1 MIGINADLP
10 VREAPVIMLTA
21 SELNDKQRGEYSAF
35 RGHKIMEFIVNFILK
50 PHFQPF
56 RDFEKREFGAPCSE
70 FLSGSQHGFAV
81 TFWGIFANSSA

>member
-21 SELNDKQRGEYSAF
+21 SESNDRQRGECSVF
-35 RGHKIMEFIVNFILK
+35 RGHKIIELIENFILK

-56 RDFEKREFGAPCSE
+56 RDFEKCEFRAPCSKL
-70 FLSGSQHGFAV
+70 FCGSQHGF
-81 TFWGIFANSSA
+81 TFTFGGIFTNSGG